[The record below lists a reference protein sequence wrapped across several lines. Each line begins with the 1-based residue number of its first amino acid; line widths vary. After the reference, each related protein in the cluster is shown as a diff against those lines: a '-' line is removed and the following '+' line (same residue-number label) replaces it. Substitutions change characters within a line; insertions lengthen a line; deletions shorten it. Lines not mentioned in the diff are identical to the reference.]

1 MAKIKAEKIDI
12 YEPYSHGDT
21 VFLDCSSC
29 GNEYE
34 WINPFTACNMDYSE
48 GFSENK
54 TCRMYPATLQARCIK
69 CQVKL
74 RIEQARI
81 KYEK

>member
-1 MAKIKAEKIDI
+1 MAKVKAEKMDM

-21 VFLDCSSC
+21 VFLDCLSC
-29 GNEYE
+29 GEEYE
-34 WINPFTACNMDYSE
+34 WINPFTVCNMEHSE
-48 GFSENK
+48 GF
-54 TCRMYPATLQARCIK
+54 CRMYPATLQSRCIK

-81 KYEK
+81 KHGK